1 MWLLENLIYVVCILF
16 VLNSAR
22 LDKRYDENSEQGK
35 VAMVGVISELS
46 SLRRIQFQ

>member
-1 MWLLENLIYVVCILF
+1 MYVVCILF
-16 VLNSAR
+16 VLNSAS
-22 LDKRYDENSEQGK
+22 LDGRCDENSEQEK